1 MHFVR
6 RLGASPVARRPEGG
20 ALWLTKINLETI
32 VDTHDFAPPLNA
44 RDADGTQLAGANL
57 DALMQRTHELTQA
70 AARALGLD
78 EPTAAQAADD
88 GGVVLNGT
96 LVTVTPM
103 PLEGLA
109 GEAGDDTLVVSA
121 TLGCRVG
128 ELDAQALCAIFA
140 HAPGVLAVYSA
151 AVGCQPDGELVLH
164 RMVPMRDAAVDTLAQ
179 DMFVTQQ
186 LAALLG
192 DAATPVRAR
201 Q

>member
-1 MHFVR
+1 M
-6 RLGASPVARRPEGG
+6 
-20 ALWLTKINLETI
+20 
-32 VDTHDFAPPLNA
+32 DTHDFAPLPNA
-44 RDADGTQLAGANL
+44 RDTHGTPLAGSYL
-57 DALMQRTHELTQA
+57 DALLRRAHELTHA

-78 EPTAAQAADD
+78 EPAAAQAADD

-109 GEAGDDTLVVSA
+109 GDGTLVVSA

-128 ELDAQALCAIFA
+128 ECDILA
-140 HAPGVLAVYSA
+140 HAPGVLAVYNA
-151 AVGCQPDGELVLH
+151 AIGCQPDGTLVVH
-164 RMVPMRDAAVDTLAQ
+164 RMVPVRDEAVDTLAE

-192 DAATPVRAR
+192 DAATQGSAP

>member
-1 MHFVR
+1 MDMHAFAP
-6 RLGASPVARRPEGG
+6 LPNAR
-20 ALWLTKINLETI
+20 
-32 VDTHDFAPPLNA
+32 DTHDA
-44 RDADGTQLAGANL
+44 QLAGTYL
-57 DALMQRTHELTQA
+57 DALLQRAHELTHA

-78 EPTAAQAADD
+78 EPAAAQAADD

-109 GEAGDDTLVVSA
+109 GDGTLVVSA
-121 TLGCRVG
+121 TLGCRVDG
-128 ELDAQALCAIFA
+128 LEAQTLCDILA
-140 HAPGVLAVYSA
+140 HAPGVLAVYNA
-151 AVGCQPDGELVLH
+151 AIGCQPDGTLVVH
-164 RMVPMRDAAVDTLAQ
+164 RMVPARDTAFDTLAE

-192 DAATPVRAR
+192 DAATQGSAP

>member
-1 MHFVR
+1 
-6 RLGASPVARRPEGG
+6 
-20 ALWLTKINLETI
+20 
-32 VDTHDFAPPLNA
+32 
-44 RDADGTQLAGANL
+44 
-57 DALMQRTHELTQA
+57 MQRTRELTQA

-78 EPTAAQAADD
+78 EPTAAQASDD

-151 AVGCQPDGELVLH
+151 AIGCQPDGELVLH
-164 RMVPMRDAAVDTLAQ
+164 RMVPVRDAAVDTLAQ